1 MTRSPELDPI
11 VLAWFEEGPST
22 MPDRMIGVIARRI
35 SRQRQRRTWRLQGR
49 PFMNTQIRLVAAA
62 AAAVVLAVA
71 GWNLL
76 PRTGNVGGPPTASP
90 TAAPPTAAPT
100 PRSLPDGQLH
110 AGDYVLRAL
119 AADPMTFVITA
130 PEGWQGF
137 GGFFLGGP
145 RASGAPD
152 GVGISVNHDPEVV
165 SNPCDA
171 SAHTPAPGA
180 SPESI
185 TDLVAAISARADLQ
199 VSGVTD
205 TVLDGYAGKR
215 LDIQFPATLACQTQ
229 YVFAEPKGLY
239 ANGPANRWRVWLLDV
254 GGETAVVVLLDYD
267 KTPAADRAAAE
278 AAIASIRIT
287 P

>member
-1 MTRSPELDPI
+1 MNQSSDIDR
-11 VLAWFEEGPST
+11 VLSRWFEDGPNT
-22 MPDRMIGVIARRI
+22 MPDRIVGVVAGRIG
-35 SRQRQRRTWRLQGR
+35 RQPQRRAWRLHGR
-49 PFMNTQIRLVAAA
+49 PIMNTQIKLIAAA

-76 PRTGNVGGPPTASP
+76 PRTSNIGGPPTPSP
-90 TAAPPTAAPT
+90 SAPP
-100 PRSLPDGQLH
+100 LPDGTVH

-119 AADPMTFVITA
+119 TGDPMAFVITA

-145 RASGAPD
+145 NAAGAPS

-171 SAHTPAPGA
+171 SAHTPAPSA
-180 SPESI
+180 SPPSI
-185 TDLVAAISARADLQ
+185 DDLVAAISSRADLQ

-205 TVLDGYAGKR
+205 AVLAGYQGKR
-215 LDIQFPATLACQTQ
+215 LDIQFPATLACESQ

-239 ANGPANRWRVWLLDV
+239 ANGPANHWRVWLVDAR
-254 GGETAVVVLLDYD
+254 GQTAVVVLLDYAT
-267 KTPAADRAAAE
+267 TPTADRAAAE